1 MVNTRQNPAQNATAA
16 FHLDSMIDNY
26 GAKVIVNG
34 SPMNAWRSQVHNA
47 SIRNN
52 SQIGGLVFIFK
63 QSTTRTATKTIMM
76 TMRTVNGTGH
86 LTV

>member
-1 MVNTRQNPAQNATAA
+1 MAIIGEHPAQNVPAIT
-16 FHLDSMIDNY
+16 LGGTGEKY
-26 GAKVIVNG
+26 GAGAIAIG
-34 SPMNAWRSQVHNA
+34 STMNAWKIQVHNA

-63 QSTTRTATKTIMM
+63 ESTTRTATKTIMM